1 MLLILTSSGRESP
14 GSPILPSGFGGRR
27 GENVRIVNVWVRRL
41 TRNRTD
47 QDALALWKY
56 FTNATCNVTP
66 DPTEPCTLGY
76 YGVYVILAK
85 ERDHIKAGVD
95 FAREHNLR
103 LVIRNTGHD
112 FIGRSVG
119 WGSLVINTH
128 SFQEVEFL
136 EFEGPGEYQG
146 QAVRIG
152 AGVQG
157 RELAGA
163 AAEKGLAVVTGECP
177 VSVLE
182 FPGENGLC

>member
-1 MLLILTSSGRESP
+1 M
-14 GSPILPSGFGGRR
+14 
-27 GENVRIVNVWVRRL
+27 
-41 TRNRTD
+41 
-47 QDALALWKY
+47 WKY
-56 FTNATCNVTP
+56 FTNATCTITP

-95 FAREHNLR
+95 FAREHDLR

-136 EFEGPGEYQG
+136 EEFGGPGGYEGP
-146 QAVRIG
+146 AVRIG

-163 AAEKGLAVVTGECP
+163 AAERGLAVVTGECP
-177 VSVLE
+177 VSTLG
-182 FPGENGLC
+182 FRKLGEG